1 MPRNKLLVL
10 VIGAIAGGVAGA
22 LLVRTD
28 FRTPV
33 VNASLLRA
41 LPSILLWI
49 VFSLYWSYAARNSG
63 ATKKGESTGS
73 TATHQILLNVALLLL
88 ILPIPGLLQQLLPA
102 TLALEIIG
110 VALQVGFMGLAAWA
124 RVHLGRNW
132 AAEVRIAEGHE
143 LVKSGPYRWLRHPIY
158 TAMLGMFLATFIA
171 TGQLHSAIAVVMM
184 TALYQRKIRLE
195 ENILR
200 ETFGPQFDDYR
211 RDTWALVPL
220 LF

>member
-1 MPRNKLLVL
+1 MPRNKMLLL
-10 VIGAIAGGVAGA
+10 ILGAIGGGVVGA
-22 LLVRTD
+22 FAVRTN
-28 FRTPV
+28 FHTPEMD
-33 VNASLLRA
+33 RA
-41 LPSILLWI
+41 FARAMPSILLWI
-49 VFSLYWSYAARNSG
+49 VFSLYWTYAARNSG
-63 ATKKGESTGS
+63 ATSKGESTGS
-73 TATHQILLNVALLLL
+73 TATHQILLNVAMLLL
-88 ILPIPGLLQQLLPA
+88 ILPIPGLMQQLLPA
-102 TLALEIIG
+102 SLAFEITGVVLQIG
-110 VALQVGFMGLAAWA
+110 FIGLAAWA

-158 TAMLGMFLATFIA
+158 TAMLGMFVATAIA
-171 TGQLHSAIAVVMM
+171 TGQLHSVIATVLMAVV
-184 TALYQRKIRLE
+184 YQRKIRLE